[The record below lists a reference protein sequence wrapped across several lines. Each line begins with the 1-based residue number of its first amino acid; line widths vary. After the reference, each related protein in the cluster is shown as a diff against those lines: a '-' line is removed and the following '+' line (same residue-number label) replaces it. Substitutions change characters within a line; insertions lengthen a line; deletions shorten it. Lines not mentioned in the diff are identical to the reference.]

1 MVRAVHFGL
10 LLLAV
15 LCSGCATGNTVAA
28 ADWPSLYAKPG
39 GTREQLIA
47 DGTDCHWKAKGSRVD
62 PVTAFWVGGLLGLT
76 GGVPTAESHA
86 ACMREKGYSAWT
98 PAK

>member
-1 MVRAVHFGL
+1 MTRLGL

-15 LCSGCATGNTVAA
+15 LGSGCATGNTVAA
-28 ADWPSLYAKPG
+28 ADWPALYTKPG
-39 GTREQLIA
+39 STREQLIA
-47 DGTDCHWKAKGSRVD
+47 DATECHWTAKGAKVD
-62 PVTAFWVGGLLGLT
+62 PLTAMWVGGPLGLV

-98 PAK
+98 PTK